1 MMMIDPIRIFFG
13 TTIIVLLL
21 VAVDIASSFT
31 PLLSTHNDSRLF
43 PTPRLLTTT
52 TTTTGST
59 NGHKYSVLLLQQPP
73 PSLLLRPYCSSSS
86 SSSSSSNF
94 YSSINSNIDESNND
108 STSNNG
114 ITILTKIDQSMVR
127 TLIKLANHIPALA
140 SIGYFGL
147 ISMAGMMP
155 HQQTQTMASNNK
167 NNKAAMATLASVL
180 TQNVGTTTN
189 AEFAKY
195 FSTLITPPSWIF
207 LIWPVISVVQLVTVL
222 YSAIQSTRSI
232 EENNDREADK
242 TTTTTTATTNNKTI
256 LSQDDLTA
264 LSLSNIMSSFWLVAS
279 STATQHCL
287 PIGSVLVLPF
297 VPLLSGYSLRQR
309 QRTQQQRPKKEKETM
324 TKKATTT
331 TRTGALMFQVYSSFT
346 TVAALLQVTIELQY
360 GGRFFPSLFG
370 NQPELCAMV
379 FLVALGRS
387 VVVSSKSG
395 GMVQPLIQTTVL
407 WGILSKRC
415 IDTFAKTGIIT
426 ASSAAATAAAATT
439 GIPVKRY
446 ISTMASLVSSI
457 SLITTTIVT
466 IIATKKLFNNV
477 FVSNNNNSE

>member
-1 MMMIDPIRIFFG
+1 MIDPIRIFFG
-13 TTIIVLLL
+13 TTIIVLLS

-43 PTPRLLTTT
+43 PAPRLL

-59 NGHKYSVLLLQQPP
+59 NGHKYSVLQLQQPP
-73 PSLLLRPYCSSSS
+73 LSLLLRPYCSSSS
-86 SSSSSSNF
+86 SSSSNF
-94 YSSINSNIDESNND
+94 YSSTNSNIDDSNND
-108 STSNNG
+108 STSNNN
-114 ITILTKIDQSMVR
+114 ILTKIDQSMVR

-155 HQQTQTMASNNK
+155 QQTQTMANNK
-167 NNKAAMATLASVL
+167 NNKAAMATIASVL

-222 YSAIQSTRSI
+222 YSAIQSTRSS

-242 TTTTTTATTNNKTI
+242 TTTTTTTINNTI

-264 LSLSNIMSSFWLVAS
+264 LSLSNIMSSFWLFAS

-297 VPLLSGYSLRQR
+297 VPLLSGYPLRQR
-309 QRTQQQRPKKEKETM
+309 QRNQQQRQKKENETM
-324 TKKATTT
+324 TKKETT
-331 TRTGALMFQVYSSFT
+331 TRTGTLMFQVYSSFT
-346 TVAALLQVTIELQY
+346 TVAALLAVTTELQY

-387 VVVSSKSG
+387 VVVSSKSS
-395 GMVQPLIQTTVL
+395 GMVQHLIQTSVL

-426 ASSAAATAAAATT
+426 ASSAAATAAAAAVATTT

-446 ISTMASLVSSI
+446 TSTIASLVSSI

-466 IIATKKLFNNV
+466 MVATKKLFNNF

>member
-1 MMMIDPIRIFFG
+1 MMIDPIRIFFG
-13 TTIIVLLL
+13 TTIIVLLV
-21 VAVDIASSFT
+21 VAVDIVSSFT

-52 TTTTGST
+52 TTGSTTGQ
-59 NGHKYSVLLLQQPP
+59 KYSVLLLQQQPP

-86 SSSSSSNF
+86 SSSSSSSNF
-94 YSSINSNIDESNND
+94 YSSANSNIDESNND
-108 STSNNG
+108 STCTSNNS
-114 ITILTKIDQSMVR
+114 ILTKIDQSMVR

-155 HQQTQTMASNNK
+155 QQQTQTMASYNK
-167 NNKAAMATLASVL
+167 NNKAAMATIASVL

-222 YSAIQSTRSI
+222 YSAIQSTRSR

-242 TTTTTTATTNNKTI
+242 TTTTATTNNKTI

-297 VPLLSGYSLRQR
+297 VPLLSGYPLRQR
-309 QRTQQQRPKKEKETM
+309 QRTQQQRQKKRKGNNDEKSNN
-324 TKKATTT
+324 KNKN
-331 TRTGALMFQVYSSFT
+331 RNIDVS
-346 TVAALLQVTIELQY
+346 
-360 GGRFFPSLFG
+360 SLF
-370 NQPELCAMV
+370 Q
-379 FLVALGRS
+379 FYH
-387 VVVSSKSG
+387 SG
-395 GMVQPLIQTTVL
+395 
-407 WGILSKRC
+407 S
-415 IDTFAKTGIIT
+415 IIT
-426 ASSAAATAAAATT
+426 SD
-439 GIPVKRY
+439 Y
-446 ISTMASLVSSI
+446 
-457 SLITTTIVT
+457 
-466 IIATKKLFNNV
+466 
-477 FVSNNNNSE
+477 